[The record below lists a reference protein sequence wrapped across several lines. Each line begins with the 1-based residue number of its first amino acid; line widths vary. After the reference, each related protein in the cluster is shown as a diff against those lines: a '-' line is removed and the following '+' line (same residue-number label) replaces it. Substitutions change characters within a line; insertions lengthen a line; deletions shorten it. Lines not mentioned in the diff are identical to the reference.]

1 MRAEQENQVTGYI
14 LACFNT
20 FVKVLHLSMLGLF
33 ELFLDILKCVTELV
47 LQPGNIVPI
56 IVFVFHSVTSLSNIS
71 EYGVHPVEECW
82 LLLYA
87 IKQGP
92 R

>member
-1 MRAEQENQVTGYI
+1 MKLRSLACLHLRVEQENQVTGCI

-47 LQPGNIVPI
+47 LKPRYIVPI
-56 IVFVFHSVTSLSNIS
+56 IVFVCHSVTHHHI
-71 EYGVHPVEECW
+71 
-82 LLLYA
+82 
-87 IKQGP
+87 
-92 R
+92 